1 MTDNRPFSIH
11 RDECVTEQI
20 FDEWQQACDAII
32 QAGRFLNER
41 GWVPATSSNFS
52 MRLNSG
58 EIAITASGHHKG
70 ELTEAALMRV
80 DSEGK
85 PLDAPRRPSAETL
98 LHTSLYRRFD
108 EVGAVLHTHSVNATV
123 LSRLHREQL
132 VFEDY
137 ELQKAFTGVETHEGR
152 VTVPIFPNDQNI
164 ARLAALIDDWME
176 SHPAVH
182 GYLIA
187 GHGLYTWGRDMKDA
201 LRHIEAF
208 EFLFECELTML
219 KVKP

>member
-1 MTDNRPFSIH
+1 M
-11 RDECVTEQI
+11 TEQI

-32 QAGRFLNER
+32 QAGRFLNRR

-52 MRLNSG
+52 MRLGNG
-58 EIAITASGHHKG
+58 EIAITASGYHKG

-80 DSEGK
+80 DASGQ
-85 PLDAPRRPSAETL
+85 PLDAARRPSAETL
-98 LHTSLYRRFD
+98 LHTSLYRCFD
-108 EVGAVLHTHSVNATV
+108 DVGAVLHTHSVNATV

-152 VTVPIFPNDQNI
+152 LTVPIFPNDQHI
-164 ARLAALIDDWME
+164 ARLAALIDDWMD